1 MNPSGFS
8 VDAHGSC
15 SRRRIGPA
23 PSYSLAIVISI
34 PAIFVAEGPHELD
47 GNRNINRNDSDPTV
61 HAEAP
66 ALREEGAAIGNHR
79 LEDCRLFAT
88 IEP

>member
-1 MNPSGFS
+1 LN
-8 VDAHGSC
+8 
-15 SRRRIGPA
+15 
-23 PSYSLAIVISI
+23 
-34 PAIFVAEGPHELD
+34 

-61 HAEAP
+61 HAEVLAR
-66 ALREEGAAIGNHR
+66 REEGAAIGNHR